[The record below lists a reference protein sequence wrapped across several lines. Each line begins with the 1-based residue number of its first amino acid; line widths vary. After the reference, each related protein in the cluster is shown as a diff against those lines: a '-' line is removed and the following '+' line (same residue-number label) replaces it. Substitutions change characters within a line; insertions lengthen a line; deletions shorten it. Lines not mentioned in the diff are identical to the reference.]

1 MRTEETK
8 KNAGDAAEKYAEFVN
23 KHVIIYYRDQ
33 RGTDRKLHGTI
44 TEVRGDVLYLQ
55 NGEWSGVL
63 DCAHA
68 KVSLVSTVSGWNR
81 SEGRD
86 IEYKSERVLF
96 GKLFGK

>member
-1 MRTEETK
+1 MKTGERIIE
-8 KNAGDAAEKYAEFVN
+8 GDAAEKYAEFVN

-44 TEVRGDVLYLQ
+44 TEVRGDVMYLQ

-68 KVSLVSTVSGWNR
+68 RVSLVSTVSGWNR
-81 SEGRD
+81 ADKD
-86 IEYKSERVLF
+86 IEYKSERGLF